1 MGRRLRRVTGR
12 RAGESVG
19 TPPVFL
25 VDALPADGEMLLG
38 GAEGHHAAV
47 VRRLRAGEPLRLAD
61 GRGGIADCTVTTV
74 EPGGLRLAVVGVGR
88 LDPPEPRFVLVQ
100 ALAKGD
106 RGELAVEL
114 ATELGV
120 DEIVPWAAA
129 RSVTRWE
136 GARGE
141 RALARWR
148 SIAREAAK
156 QSRRA
161 WVPLVAEQHTTRE
174 VAARLAAAAAR
185 LVLHQ
190 AASEPLSAADLPAA
204 GEVVLVVGPEGGLD
218 GAELAAFAD
227 VGAVPVRLGET
238 VLRTSTAGAAALAVL
253 SARTGRW
260 S

>member
-1 MGRRLRRVTGR
+1 V
-12 RAGESVG
+12 S

-25 VDALPADGEMLLG
+25 VDVLPAGPDTVLG
-38 GAEGHHAAV
+38 GAEGHHAAS
-47 VRRLRAGEPLRLAD
+47 VRRLRPGEALRLAD
-61 GRGGIADCTVTTV
+61 GRGGVAECVVTAV
-74 EPGGLRLAVVGVGR
+74 EPGGLRLAVGQVVR
-88 LDPPEPRFVLVQ
+88 LEPPRPRFVLVQ

-120 DEIVPWAAA
+120 DEVVPWAAA

-136 GARGE
+136 GTRGE

-148 SIAREAAK
+148 ATAREAAK

-161 WVPLVAEQHTTRE
+161 WVPPVAEPHTTGQVATRLARSAGGLLLGE
-174 VAARLAAAAAR
+174 GAAEPLTAARL
-185 LVLHQ
+185 
-190 AASEPLSAADLPAA
+190 PNDGDL
-204 GEVVLVVGPEGGLD
+204 VLVVGPEGGLD
-218 GAELAAFAD
+218 DAEIAALTSA
-227 VGAVPVRLGET
+227 GGRPVRLGDA